1 MEFFTKIAP
10 ILIIIGLILVFIVLV
25 IGLISML
32 MKSEFN
38 KKYSNKLMR
47 LRVIAQGLI
56 ILIFAFPLSFS
67 FAPIILYSEWLKYF
81 DINPLKSQPKIIATI
96 KIK

>member
-25 IGLISML
+25 IGLVSML
-32 MKSEFN
+32 LKGDFN

-47 LRVIAQGLI
+47 LRVITQGII
-56 ILIFAFPLSFS
+56 ILIFTLVFL
-67 FAPIILYSEWLKYF
+67 
-81 DINPLKSQPKIIATI
+81 I
-96 KIK
+96 KFLN

>member
-10 ILIIIGLILVFIVLV
+10 ILIIIGLVLVFIVLI

-32 MKSEFN
+32 TKGDFN

-47 LRVIAQGLI
+47 LRVITQGII
-56 ILIFAFPLSFS
+56 ILIFTLVF
-67 FAPIILYSEWLKYF
+67 IIKFLG
-81 DINPLKSQPKIIATI
+81 
-96 KIK
+96 

>member
-25 IGLISML
+25 IGLVSML
-32 MKSEFN
+32 TKGDFN

-47 LRVIAQGLI
+47 LRVITQGII
-56 ILIFAFPLSFS
+56 ILIFALVFL
-67 FAPIILYSEWLKYF
+67 
-81 DINPLKSQPKIIATI
+81 I
-96 KIK
+96 KFLN

>member
-25 IGLISML
+25 VGLVSML
-32 MKSEFN
+32 AKDDFN

-47 LRVIAQGLI
+47 LRVITQGI
-56 ILIFAFPLSFS
+56 IVLIFALVFL
-67 FAPIILYSEWLKYF
+67 
-81 DINPLKSQPKIIATI
+81 I
-96 KIK
+96 KFLD

>member
-25 IGLISML
+25 IGLVSML
-32 MKSEFN
+32 AKGDFN

-47 LRVIAQGLI
+47 IRVITQGII
-56 ILIFAFPLSFS
+56 ILIFALVFL
-67 FAPIILYSEWLKYF
+67 
-81 DINPLKSQPKIIATI
+81 I
-96 KIK
+96 KFLN

>member
-10 ILIIIGLILVFIVLV
+10 ILIIIGLVLVFIVLV

-32 MKSEFN
+32 LKGDFN

-47 LRVIAQGLI
+47 LRVITQGI
-56 ILIFAFPLSFS
+56 IVLIFALVFL
-67 FAPIILYSEWLKYF
+67 
-81 DINPLKSQPKIIATI
+81 I
-96 KIK
+96 KFLD

>member
-10 ILIIIGLILVFIVLV
+10 ILIIIGLILVFIVLL

-32 MKSEFN
+32 SKSDFN

-47 LRVIAQGLI
+47 LRVITQGII
-56 ILIFAFPLSFS
+56 ILIFSLVFL
-67 FAPIILYSEWLKYF
+67 
-81 DINPLKSQPKIIATI
+81 I
-96 KIK
+96 KFLN